1 MLALK
6 QALSLVS
13 TQALGGSW
21 QPSDETGLEAWY
33 KYQSGI
39 TLNGSDVSA
48 WADSSSNSF
57 DMVQATASEQPAYN
71 SGAIEFTPADTHNL
85 GSASDITLSGA
96 FTIGIKLNI
105 AGTNT
110 IIIGDNTTVGE
121 FFKIF
126 STTVLRVKIDNA
138 TAVDVELDSG
148 FWGDGYMVVT
158 RNASNVITLFWNG
171 AAQTTATPTL
181 SGTANIDTIGV
192 RRTDL
197 NPYDGTISEIQIFNT
212 ESTALTANVNTYL
225 SNL

>member
-13 TQALGGSW
+13 TNTLGGW

-48 WADSSSNSF
+48 WADSSENSF
-57 DMVQATASEQPAYN
+57 DMVQATATEQPAYN

-85 GSASDITLSGA
+85 QSASDITLSGA
-96 FTIGIKLNI
+96 FTIGIKLEPDASNLTVL
-105 AGTNT
+105 GS
-110 IIIGDNTTVGE
+110 NTTPNE
-121 FFKIF
+121 FFKIST
-126 STTVLRVKIDNA
+126 STTLRFKTDGSQIEI
-138 TAVDVELDSG
+138 TLDSG
-148 FWGDGYMVVT
+148 SFVADLYLVVT
-158 RNASNVITLFWNG
+158 RNASNLITLYKNG
-171 AAQTTATPTL
+171 VAQADTETL
-181 SGTANIDTIGV
+181 AGTADINAIGV

-197 NPYDGTISEIQIFNT
+197 NPYDGTISEIQIFDT

>member
-13 TQALGGSW
+13 TNTLGGW

-48 WADSSSNSF
+48 WADSSENSF
-57 DMVQATASEQPAYN
+57 DMVQATATEQPAYN

-85 GSASDITLSGA
+85 QSASDITLSGA
-96 FTIGIKLNI
+96 FTIGIKLEPDASNLTVL
-105 AGTNT
+105 GS
-110 IIIGDNTTVGE
+110 NTTPNE
-121 FFKIF
+121 FFKIST
-126 STTVLRVKIDNA
+126 STTLRFKTDGSQIEI
-138 TAVDVELDSG
+138 TLDSG
-148 FWGDGYMVVT
+148 SFVADLYLVVT
-158 RNASNVITLFWNG
+158 RNASNLITLYKNG
-171 AAQTTATPTL
+171 VAQADTETL
-181 SGTANIDTIGV
+181 AGTADINAIGV

-197 NPYDGTISEIQIFNT
+197 NPYDGTISEIQIFDT

-225 SNL
+225 SNI

>member
-13 TQALGGSW
+13 TNTLGGW

-33 KYQSGI
+33 KYQTGI

-48 WADSSSNSF
+48 WADSSENSF
-57 DMVQATASEQPAYN
+57 DMVQATVTEQPAYN

-96 FTIGIKLNI
+96 FTIGIKLEADASNVTVL
-105 AGTNT
+105 GS
-110 IIIGDNTTVGE
+110 NTTVNE
-121 FFKIF
+121 FFKI
-126 STTVLRVKIDNA
+126 STSTVLRFKTDGSQIEI
-138 TAVDVELDSG
+138 TLDSG
-148 FWGDGYMVVT
+148 SFVADLYLVIT
-158 RNASNVITLFWNG
+158 RDASNLITLYKNG
-171 AAQTTATPTL
+171 VAQADTETL
-181 SGTANIDTIGV
+181 AGTADINAIGV

-197 NPYDGTISEIQIFNT
+197 NPYDGTISEIQIFDT